1 MHPSPVNAIDAF
13 MRTFIFEGGLFVADV
28 QIDDGIIKILNLDVQ
43 DPKAA
48 AVLAEYPQVRWAEI
62 TRRALKIGLGY
73 LKGGRTRLGGFG
85 GRLRVCAPATALRLH
100 VPDYECPPSS
110 KVPLKGFDRFL
121 LILQMI
127 GI

>member
-1 MHPSPVNAIDAF
+1 MHPRCSQRGEP
-13 MRTFIFEGGLFVADV
+13 IFATVDIRKEDFVADV

-73 LKGGRTRLGGFG
+73 LKGG
-85 GRLRVCAPATALRLH
+85 AK
-100 VPDYECPPSS
+100 D
-110 KVPLKGFDRFL
+110 
-121 LILQMI
+121 
-127 GI
+127 